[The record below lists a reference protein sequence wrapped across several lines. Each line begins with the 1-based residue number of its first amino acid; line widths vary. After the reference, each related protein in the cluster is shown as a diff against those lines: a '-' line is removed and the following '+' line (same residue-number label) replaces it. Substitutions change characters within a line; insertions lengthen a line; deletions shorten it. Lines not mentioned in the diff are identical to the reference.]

1 MEHHMEILA
10 PAGDVQGVIAAIN
23 GGADAVYFGGKHFN
37 ARQRADNF
45 DEQEMVE
52 MVDLCH
58 RHGLKV
64 YITLNILVK
73 DSEWPRMLEY
83 LAFLDALSPDG
94 IIVQDPG
101 LMLILREYYPDL
113 PLQTSTQG
121 SVYGTEGTLFFQELG
136 FKRVVLPREI
146 TLPEVRRIR
155 QNVSVELKVFCH
167 GALCYAY
174 SGQCLFSSLVGG
186 RSGNRGL
193 CAQPCRKPYTLWDDG
208 NHRIKQGYLMSM
220 KDLNTRAH
228 LLELAEAGV
237 NSLKIE
243 GRMKSPE
250 YIYAASR
257 AYQDAASGR
266 GDTIDG
272 QTLAQVFNRG
282 FTTGWIMENS
292 ENLNPEMGKNRGT
305 PVGVVKKVRG
315 RTAIITLL
323 PEETLHLG
331 DGLAFGEDGRI
342 GQKITRME
350 TGGGTARLPIP
361 RGVVDGMPV
370 FRTLDARL
378 MAGLREKALAKLSE
392 EKIPLRLSLTLADEK
407 PIQVEVLARGEIH
420 HLEIDILPSLAQSRP
435 LDKEIMTEQLSKLGD
450 TEYFLAEL
458 TLQMAPDLFLPKSS
472 LNALRRSIIEEI
484 DATKPVEVPLTE
496 GPVLE
501 MRKILPEIK
510 SVKREPRLSLS
521 LTQLSQL
528 EAVLNLGVDEIV
540 LPYEAFETAEAMAK
554 AICRVDACGKAARL
568 ALPKV
573 MHDRVTD
580 KIKSQ
585 LDLLKGLP
593 LEGVLVRNYEALH
606 LLRDSGLSLEA
617 DSSLHIFNRMGA
629 EALYCWGCRSG
640 VISPEL
646 DGRAVE
652 AIARGTRLDCTLTV
666 YGRQE
671 MMISANCLLD
681 CGHKHC
687 DECTEGRLFYLED
700 SRGMRFPLRRD
711 ALGMTHIYNGD
722 KLFLKKE
729 LMNAPHLATWRIEVL
744 DEGIA
749 ELESVVASYRS
760 GFGDDA
766 PNPGDYYTGRYT
778 KGNFKRGVE

>member
-1 MEHHMEILA
+1 M

-23 GGADAVYFGGKHFN
+23 GADAVYFGGKHFN

-146 TLPEVRRIR
+146 TLEVRRIR

-228 LLELAEAGV
+228 LLELAEARV

-282 FTTGWIMENS
+282 FTTGCIMENS

-305 PVGVVKKVRG
+305 PVGVV
-315 RTAIITLL
+315 
-323 PEETLHLG
+323 
-331 DGLAFGEDGRI
+331 
-342 GQKITRME
+342 
-350 TGGGTARLPIP
+350 
-361 RGVVDGMPV
+361 
-370 FRTLDARL
+370 
-378 MAGLREKALAKLSE
+378 
-392 EKIPLRLSLTLADEK
+392 
-407 PIQVEVLARGEIH
+407 
-420 HLEIDILPSLAQSRP
+420 
-435 LDKEIMTEQLSKLGD
+435 
-450 TEYFLAEL
+450 
-458 TLQMAPDLFLPKSS
+458 
-472 LNALRRSIIEEI
+472 
-484 DATKPVEVPLTE
+484 
-496 GPVLE
+496 
-501 MRKILPEIK
+501 
-510 SVKREPRLSLS
+510 
-521 LTQLSQL
+521 
-528 EAVLNLGVDEIV
+528 
-540 LPYEAFETAEAMAK
+540 
-554 AICRVDACGKAARL
+554 
-568 ALPKV
+568 
-573 MHDRVTD
+573 
-580 KIKSQ
+580 
-585 LDLLKGLP
+585 
-593 LEGVLVRNYEALH
+593 
-606 LLRDSGLSLEA
+606 
-617 DSSLHIFNRMGA
+617 
-629 EALYCWGCRSG
+629 
-640 VISPEL
+640 
-646 DGRAVE
+646 
-652 AIARGTRLDCTLTV
+652 
-666 YGRQE
+666 
-671 MMISANCLLD
+671 
-681 CGHKHC
+681 
-687 DECTEGRLFYLED
+687 
-700 SRGMRFPLRRD
+700 
-711 ALGMTHIYNGD
+711 
-722 KLFLKKE
+722 
-729 LMNAPHLATWRIEVL
+729 
-744 DEGIA
+744 
-749 ELESVVASYRS
+749 
-760 GFGDDA
+760 
-766 PNPGDYYTGRYT
+766 
-778 KGNFKRGVE
+778 

>member
-58 RHGLKV
+58 RHGLNV
-64 YITLNILVK
+64 YITINILVK
-73 DSEWPRMLEY
+73 DSEWPRVLEY
-83 LAFLDALSPDG
+83 LSFLDALSPDG

-113 PLQTSTQG
+113 PLQTSTQS

-136 FKRVVLPREI
+136 FKLVVLPREI
-146 TLPEVRRIR
+146 TLQEVRRIR
-155 QNVSVELKVFCH
+155 QNVAVELKVFCH

-193 CAQPCRKPYTLWDDG
+193 CVQPCRKPYTLWDDG
-208 NHRIKQGYLMSM
+208 NHLIKQGYLISM
-220 KDLNTRAH
+220 KNLNTRAH

-237 NSLKIE
+237 DSLKIE
-243 GRMKSPE
+243 GCMKSPE

-266 GDTIDG
+266 EDTIDG
-272 QTLAQVFNRG
+272 QTLAQVFNRS
-282 FTTGWIMENS
+282 FTTGGGGIMENS
-292 ENLNPEMGKNRGT
+292 ENLNPEMGENRGT

-392 EKIPLRLSLTLADEK
+392 EKIPLSLSLTLADEK
-407 PIQVEVLARGEIH
+407 PIQVEVLARGEIY
-420 HLEIDILPSLAQSRP
+420 HLEIDILP
-435 LDKEIMTEQLSKLGD
+435 
-450 TEYFLAEL
+450 
-458 TLQMAPDLFLPKSS
+458 
-472 LNALRRSIIEEI
+472 
-484 DATKPVEVPLTE
+484 
-496 GPVLE
+496 
-501 MRKILPEIK
+501 
-510 SVKREPRLSLS
+510 
-521 LTQLSQL
+521 
-528 EAVLNLGVDEIV
+528 
-540 LPYEAFETAEAMAK
+540 
-554 AICRVDACGKAARL
+554 
-568 ALPKV
+568 
-573 MHDRVTD
+573 
-580 KIKSQ
+580 
-585 LDLLKGLP
+585 
-593 LEGVLVRNYEALH
+593 
-606 LLRDSGLSLEA
+606 
-617 DSSLHIFNRMGA
+617 
-629 EALYCWGCRSG
+629 
-640 VISPEL
+640 
-646 DGRAVE
+646 
-652 AIARGTRLDCTLTV
+652 
-666 YGRQE
+666 
-671 MMISANCLLD
+671 
-681 CGHKHC
+681 
-687 DECTEGRLFYLED
+687 
-700 SRGMRFPLRRD
+700 
-711 ALGMTHIYNGD
+711 
-722 KLFLKKE
+722 
-729 LMNAPHLATWRIEVL
+729 
-744 DEGIA
+744 
-749 ELESVVASYRS
+749 
-760 GFGDDA
+760 
-766 PNPGDYYTGRYT
+766 
-778 KGNFKRGVE
+778 